1 GKENCH
7 EEHRCMTHDLWSTL
21 NAKMYEYLASV
32 SLNDLVSKQQDKVA
46 LLTGQRLGPRPRV
59 KEVLVRA

>member
-1 GKENCH
+1 
-7 EEHRCMTHDLWSTL
+7 MTHDLWSTL

-32 SLNDLVSKQQDKVA
+32 SLHDLVSKQQDKVA